1 MRYARSVKR
10 ALLLVLVAVL
20 SCHRHGSE
28 LRVRVLYSAQNP
40 ATLKLQ
46 QAERE
51 FSFTDPRLRNT
62 KPFVITSGVVTDP
75 PAFIADK
82 TRSQNLDLFIL
93 KSAAELPDV
102 PDVRKAMGDSFS
114 VCQQAVAYIPEWA
127 SDERREGAA
136 RFLQYLST
144 HCR

>member
-1 MRYARSVKR
+1 MTA
-10 ALLLVLVAVL
+10 
-20 SCHRHGSE
+20 CHRHGNE

-40 ATLKLQ
+40 ATPKLQ

-51 FSFTDPRLRNT
+51 FSFTDPRLRNA

-75 PAFIADK
+75 ATFIGDK
-82 TRSQNLDLFIL
+82 THSQNLDLFIL
-93 KSAAELPDV
+93 KSAVELPDV
-102 PDVRKAMGDSFS
+102 PDLRKAMGDSFS
-114 VCQQAVAYIPEWA
+114 VCQQSVAYIPEWVA
-127 SDERREGAA
+127 DERREGAA

>member
-1 MRYARSVKR
+1 VRR
-10 ALLLVLVAVL
+10 ALLISCLLAL
-20 SCHRHGSE
+20 TACHRHGNE
-28 LRVRVLYSAQNP
+28 LRVRVLYSGQNP
-40 ATLKLQ
+40 ATPKIQ

-62 KPFVITSGVVTDP
+62 KPFVITSGVVADP
-75 PAFIADK
+75 AALIADK

-102 PDVRKAMGDSFS
+102 PDLRKAMGDSFS
-114 VCQQAVAYIPEWA
+114 VCQQSVAYIPEWA